1 MTKRSLPKEFEAK
14 KGKREPKPVDTEDPQ
29 RDWRDQVRLHDEA
42 PSGTFRIPRF

>member
-14 KGKREPKPVDTEDPQ
+14 KVKRERKPAEPEEAP

-42 PSGTFRIPRF
+42 PSGTFRIPRI